1 MTIGSNRERGEHEPM
16 DRRPRQSAGGDI
28 TWNLTDATMSCKDN
42 SSNSRAR
49 PWPTKIIR
57 RTVEERENRQKSSQ
71 KKWKI

>member
-1 MTIGSNRERGEHEPM
+1 MAIGSSRERGNTN
-16 DRRPRQSAGGDI
+16 RRILRLGDI
-28 TWNLTDATMSCKDN
+28 TWNLTDATMSGKDN